1 MVDMLERM
9 GMIKHEDEDDFVVD
23 QAEFTT
29 TPGEPT
35 TAPPVAAAQPAI
47 SAQTAAPVRAPYTAA
62 PQALPQTA
70 PPPAAAPGL
79 SDVEKYT
86 HLSAVAG
93 SNAYDWKPVAT
104 NSALGDNFWNDEAPA
119 DQATIDQYLEIHQLY
134 DMFHM
139 KVGGVDSVYLL
150 EEYIKTLPD
159 SLPAELRRSI
169 IMRIVQASGFDF
181 DRLLSDGIDRVSKLN
196 DYAAEFASHTD
207 GVVNQQNGI
216 IAELERQIEMV
227 RGVINERINL
237 HKKQF
242 LTIENEAQRLK
253 EILDF
258 ITK

>member
-1 MVDMLERM
+1 MLERM
-9 GMIKHEDEDDFVVD
+9 GMIKHEDEEDFAAD
-23 QAEFTT
+23 QNEFPAAPAEA
-29 TPGEPT
+29 EPAAPAH
-35 TAPPVAAAQPAI
+35 TAAAAPVAAPAV
-47 SAQTAAPVRAPYTAA
+47 T
-62 PQALPQTA
+62 
-70 PPPAAAPGL
+70 PAAAPAL
-79 SDVEKYT
+79 PDLEKYT
-86 HLSAVAG
+86 HLSSISG
-93 SNAYDWKPVAT
+93 SNAYDWKPVT
-104 NSALGDNFWNDEAPA
+104 TTSALGDNFWNDEMSA

-134 DMFHM
+134 EMFHM
-139 KVGGVDSVYLL
+139 KAGGVDTVYLL

-196 DYAAEFASHTD
+196 DYAAEFAGHTD
-207 GVVNQQNGI
+207 SVVNQQNGV